1 MAGVSVPEGALFY
14 GRNRRRKV
22 VAFDAALRQLT
33 ERVAAE
39 TQRMLLDGQTP
50 PPEYEARK
58 CNACSLKNV
67 CQPRRLHPRANVAQ
81 WLAKAVED

>member
-14 GRNRRRKV
+14 GRNRRRKA

-67 CQPRRLHPRANVAQ
+67 CHTAQAAPPRQRCAMAGEGR
-81 WLAKAVED
+81 